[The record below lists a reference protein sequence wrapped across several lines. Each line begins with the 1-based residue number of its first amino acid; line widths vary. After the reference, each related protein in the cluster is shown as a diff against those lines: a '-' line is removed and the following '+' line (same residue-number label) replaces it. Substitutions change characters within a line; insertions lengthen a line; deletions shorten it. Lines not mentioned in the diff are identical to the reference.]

1 MPVNLDA
8 LIRYHTI
15 DNCLQ
20 NQFRKW
26 TWEDLSKACFSA
38 MDNLRNRPE
47 KCTVSKRTI
56 ENDIRIMRSEFLG
69 YNAPITCKN
78 SFYSYS
84 DKEYSIR
91 NATCRRKI
99 SGI

>member
-26 TWEDLSKACFSA
+26 TWEDLSKAF
-38 MDNLRNRPE
+38 
-47 KCTVSKRTI
+47 
-56 ENDIRIMRSEFLG
+56 F
-69 YNAPITCKN
+69 
-78 SFYSYS
+78 
-84 DKEYSIR
+84 
-91 NATCRRKI
+91 
-99 SGI
+99 